1 MVYPYN
7 GIVFRIKKEVN
18 TGVYYNMNESKEHGK
33 SQRQKPYIFWFRLY
47 EMFQK
52 GKFIIETESRS
63 VVVPRVW
70 IKIDENGL
78 EGTVLDDENVLKS
91 DDDDGCTNL
100 YIY

>member
-1 MVYPYN
+1 
-7 GIVFRIKKEVN
+7 
-18 TGVYYNMNESKEHGK
+18 
-33 SQRQKPYIFWFRLY
+33 
-47 EMFQK
+47 MFQK

-63 VVVPRVW
+63 VVVPKVW

-78 EGTVLDDENVLKS
+78 EGTVLDDENVLKLD